1 MRTVTLDEDL
11 AALLE
16 GEEPLEQTTREM
28 LVMELFRRGTISSG
42 KASQLLGLERLA
54 FARRAAELGIPY
66 FLMRKD
72 DWAAEKATIDAW
84 LQS

>member
-1 MRTVTLDEDL
+1 MNQDEQYNVVRR
-11 AALLE
+11 LL
-16 GEEPLEQTTREM
+16 
-28 LVMELFRRGTISSG
+28 
-42 KASQLLGLERLA
+42 
-54 FARRAAELGIPY
+54 AELGIPY